1 MRLIKK
7 HLPACSSILLV
18 VIANMLYALTVK
30 LFVLPSG
37 MMSSGTTGIAL
48 VVSHLTGL
56 SVSTFVLLFNIAM
69 LLVGLAFLG
78 RKFAMTTVLSS
89 LLYPLFLKLWDAL
102 IGSPLLTQ
110 NMLLNV
116 IFAGTLLA
124 VSLGTVMRCGAS
136 TGGMDIPPLILNR
149 YFRIP
154 VSVSLYVFDFIIIL
168 SQAFYHTPED
178 VLYGILLLIIT
189 SLVLDKMMLVGTT
202 KTEVKIVS
210 EKSAE
215 ITREIL
221 HSVDRGVT
229 LLDGEGGYAHGRT
242 QVILSI
248 VSNRELP
255 QVLAAA
261 RRIDP
266 ESFVIVSRVSEVW
279 GRGFSLSKA
288 HH

>member
-255 QVLAAA
+255 QVLATA

>member
-202 KTEVKIVS
+202 KTEDKIVS
-210 EKSAE
+210 
-215 ITREIL
+215 
-221 HSVDRGVT
+221 
-229 LLDGEGGYAHGRT
+229 
-242 QVILSI
+242 
-248 VSNRELP
+248 
-255 QVLAAA
+255 
-261 RRIDP
+261 
-266 ESFVIVSRVSEVW
+266 
-279 GRGFSLSKA
+279 
-288 HH
+288 

>member
-178 VLYGILLLIIT
+178 VLYGVLLLIIT

>member
-178 VLYGILLLIIT
+178 VLYGVLLLIIT

-215 ITREIL
+215 IAREIL

>member
-178 VLYGILLLIIT
+178 VLYGVLLLIIT

-255 QVLAAA
+255 QVLATA

>member
-1 MRLIKK
+1 
-7 HLPACSSILLV
+7 
-18 VIANMLYALTVK
+18 
-30 LFVLPSG
+30 
-37 MMSSGTTGIAL
+37 
-48 VVSHLTGL
+48 
-56 SVSTFVLLFNIAM
+56 
-69 LLVGLAFLG
+69 
-78 RKFAMTTVLSS
+78 
-89 LLYPLFLKLWDAL
+89 
-102 IGSPLLTQ
+102 
-110 NMLLNV
+110 MLLNV

-168 SQAFYHTPED
+168 SQSFYHTPED
-178 VLYGILLLIIT
+178 VLYGVLLLIIT

>member
-178 VLYGILLLIIT
+178 VLYGVLLLIIT

-255 QVLAAA
+255 QVLAAT